1 MNKFSLCSEL
11 KLTSLYACILS
22 LLFGYQ
28 VFSPP
33 PPSDCCIYLFIYI
46 SADKSIFPLTGK
58 ERLFLEV
65 ARVLRKKVYVTAA
78 KLHILRCLGFPE
90 DDMRWFTLNEQ
101 ESHIH
106 VVPMWTIAS
115 FKRLKH
121 ISNQYVVRSRLLP
134 LSFKT
139 WIQMYTHTPTFICKH
154 VCFSTC
160 LYKEHFMRSQVQYK
174 IYDSLSLSL
183 SPPQVYLFVTDFSR
197 LPAIGNMTI
206 LKDWQYKFVYY
217 FAFLILI
224 LTLFHEM
231 DIYQYHLYADCPGSI
246 QSYSCFLSHWVD
258 IW

>member
-90 DDMRWFTLNEQ
+90 EDMRWFTLNEQ

-134 LSFKT
+134 LSFKR
-139 WIQMYTHTPTFICKH
+139 WIQMYTHTHSYVSMYALVH
-154 VCFSTC
+154 VCIRNISWDPK
-160 LYKEHFMRSQVQYK
+160 YNIRFMT
-174 IYDSLSLSL
+174 LSLSL

-231 DIYQYHLYADCPGSI
+231 DIHQYHLYADCPGSI
-246 QSYSCFLSHWVD
+246 QSYSCFLSHRVD